1 MATEDELLSVAGV
14 LSEFSAGVV
23 QHSSFGGRRVK
34 DIDWIARLGAAS
46 GRPVLWT
53 GVTVNRDE
61 PDMWRQQLAYVEPY
75 FQQGLRLFG
84 NSNIVPF
91 AIRFSLKNAQFFDGI
106 PTGRTMMAQPLE
118 ERRHA
123 LTRPEVRAA
132 LRTEM
137 DPAFATRLARV
148 KVLRTSL
155 PANRSLQ
162 GTTIQELAALRGA
175 SDPLDALLDL
185 ALEEDLDTVFLASN
199 PIEDEMG
206 EIIRSPYTIVGQSD
220 AGAHVQFIS
229 NFGVCT
235 SLLGQYVRERRL
247 LSLEEAVWQLTFK
260 VASVFG
266 IRDRGLVWPGWA
278 ADLTLFD
285 PETVDAQDVV
295 EADDYPG
302 GFRRVLQHARGVH
315 YTIVN
320 GDVLVERG
328 EYTGAHPGRVVRN
341 AAAQLQPTG

>member
-1 MATEDELLSVAGV
+1 VQVAGV
-14 LSEFSAGVV
+14 LSEFNAGVV

-53 GVTVNRDE
+53 GVTFNKDD
-61 PDMWRQQLAYVEPY
+61 PDMWRQQLAYLAPY
-75 FQQGLRLFG
+75 FEQGLRLFG

-91 AIRFSLKNAQFFDGI
+91 ANRFTLKNGQFLDGM
-106 PTGRTMMAQPLE
+106 PTWRSLMGQPVE
-118 ERRHA
+118 ERKEA
-123 LTRPEVRAA
+123 MARPEVRAV
-132 LRTEM
+132 LHGEM
-137 DPAFATRLARV
+137 GPAFATRLGRV
-148 KVLRTSL
+148 KILRAHL
-155 PANRSLQ
+155 PAHATLQ
-162 GTTIQELAALRGA
+162 GKTIAELTSMCEAA
-175 SDPLDALLDL
+175 SELDAMLDL
-185 ALEEDLDTVFLASN
+185 ALAEELETVFLASS

-235 SLLGQYVRERRL
+235 SLLGEYVRERGL
-247 LSLEEAVWQLTFK
+247 LSLEEAVHQLTFK
-260 VASVFG
+260 VASIFG
-266 IRDRGLVWPGWA
+266 IRDRGLIWPGWA

-285 PETVDAQDVV
+285 PDTVAAGDIE

-302 GFRRVLQHARGVH
+302 GFTRVLQHAHGMH

-320 GDVLVERG
+320 GEVLVEGG

-341 AAAQLQPTG
+341 PAAVEVPHGPA